1 MSLKKTTGKR
11 RKPTK
16 DAVAIL
22 HRRYFEGSPKKLAI
36 LEEER
41 SNAVV
46 ARQIYDLREKSGFSQ
61 RELAKL
67 VGTTA
72 SVICRL
78 ENADYEG
85 HSLAMLR
92 RIAVALNKRVEIR
105 FVSMRREPQPV

>member
-1 MSLKKTTGKR
+1 MPRKKTTHKR
-11 RKPTK
+11 PKQTK
-16 DAVAIL
+16 DAVTIL
-22 HRRYFEGSPKKLAI
+22 HRRYFEGSREKSAL

-41 SNAVV
+41 SKAVV
-46 ARQIYDLREKSGFSQ
+46 ARQIYDLREKAGFSQ
-61 RELAKL
+61 RELARL

-85 HSLAMLR
+85 HSFAMLR
-92 RIAVALNKRVEIR
+92 RIATALNKRIEIR